1 MKPVEQRRA
10 SPRSRTLLEGH
21 IIYNNRLS
29 RMECTVRDLSE
40 TGARIVFEQPVKVP
54 AQFEL
59 HIPKRKLV
67 RHAQVMWYDGQN
79 HGIMFLDDEA
89 RPPVRTPFAA
99 KPQGRVLAIRAEAA
113 SVPEIIE
120 DARHNIARL
129 LGVSIDAIQLRLEI
143 DR

>member
-1 MKPVEQRRA
+1 MEPVEQRRV

-40 TGARIVFEQPVKVP
+40 TGARIMFEQPVKVP

-59 HIPKRKLV
+59 QIPKRKLV
-67 RHAQVMWYDGQN
+67 RQAQVMWYDGQN
-79 HGIMFLDDEA
+79 HGVMFLDDEA
-89 RPPVRTPFAA
+89 GQSIRKALGT
-99 KPQGRVLAIRAEAA
+99 KPQGKVLAVRKEAT
-113 SVPEIIE
+113 SVPEVID
-120 DARHNIARL
+120 DARQNIARL
-129 LGVSIDAIQLRLEI
+129 LGVSVDVIQLKLEI

>member
-1 MKPVEQRRA
+1 MEPVEQRRA

-29 RMECTVRDLSE
+29 RMECSVRDLSE
-40 TGARIVFEQPVKVP
+40 TGARIVFAQPVKVP

-59 HIPKRKLV
+59 QIPKRKLV
-67 RHAQVMWYDGQN
+67 RQAQVMWYDGQA
-79 HGIMFLDDEA
+79 HGVMFLEDA
-89 RPPVRTPFAA
+89 ASQPVRKVPVA
-99 KPQGRVLAIRAEAA
+99 KSQGKVPAMKKEPA
-113 SVPEIIE
+113 SVPDIIE

-129 LGVSIDAIQLRLEI
+129 LGVSVDLIQLKLEI

>member
-1 MKPVEQRRA
+1 MEPVEQRRA

-29 RMECTVRDLSE
+29 RMECSVRDLSD
-40 TGARIVFEQPVKVP
+40 TGARIVFAQPVKVP

-59 HIPKRKLV
+59 QIPKRKLV
-67 RHAQVMWYDGQN
+67 RQAQVMWYDGQN
-79 HGIMFLDDEA
+79 HGVMFLENEA
-89 RPPVRTPFAA
+89 SEPIRQPAA
-99 KPQGRVLAIRAEAA
+99 KSQGKILAPRKEPV
-113 SVPEIIE
+113 SVPDIIE

-129 LGVSIDAIQLRLEI
+129 LGVSVDVIQLKLEI

>member
-1 MKPVEQRRA
+1 MESVEQRRA

-67 RHAQVMWYDGQN
+67 RPAQVMWYDGQN
-79 HGIMFLDDEA
+79 HGVMFLDDEA
-89 RPPVRTPFAA
+89 GQPIRMAVAP
-99 KPQGRVLAIRAEAA
+99 KPQGRIVAIKPEVA

-120 DARHNIARL
+120 DARQNIARL
-129 LGVSIDAIQLRLEI
+129 LGISVDVIQLRLEI

>member
-1 MKPVEQRRA
+1 MESVEQRRV

-40 TGARIVFEQPVKVP
+40 TGARIVFAQPVKVP

-59 HIPKRKLV
+59 QIPKRKLV
-67 RHAQVMWYDGQN
+67 RQAQVMWYDGQN
-79 HGIMFLDDEA
+79 HGVMFVEDEA
-89 RPPVRTPFAA
+89 SQPIH
-99 KPQGRVLAIRAEAA
+99 KPSASKSQGKVLAIKKEPA
-113 SVPEIIE
+113 SVPDIIE
-120 DARHNIARL
+120 DARQNIARL
-129 LGVSIDAIQLRLEI
+129 LDISVDVIQLKLEI